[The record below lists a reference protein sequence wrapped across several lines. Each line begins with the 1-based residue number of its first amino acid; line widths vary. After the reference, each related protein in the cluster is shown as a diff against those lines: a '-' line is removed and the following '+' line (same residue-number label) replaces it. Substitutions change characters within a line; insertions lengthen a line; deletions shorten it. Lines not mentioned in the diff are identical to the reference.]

1 MQECFLLSTFL
12 STNSTLFLHGNS
24 MYHAKRLAVRRETW
38 LDMESAQILSISS
51 QWEIFIKLSLS
62 KILYKTEEPFSCLIK
77 HRNNVVTGNIKY
89 SQGNVLTIKTCLD
102 SFISLT
108 FHGHQR
114 SRTAWHFWTLLSE
127 LWNFAANV
135 LTWVLP
141 HTSSPWILSL
151 REWLP
156 LSDVHQSIILSAFKC
171 HTVVLDSSSSA
182 FHGCGFQS
190 YLLLLFSI
198 MLSSCQQF

>member
-1 MQECFLLSTFL
+1 MAVPIYSLTVHESFLFSTFL

-24 MYHAKRLAVRRETW
+24 TYHAKRLAVRRETW

-51 QWEIFIKLSLS
+51 QWEIFTKLSLS
-62 KILYKTEEPFSCLIK
+62 KILYKTEEPFSGLIK

-108 FHGHQR
+108 SHGHQC
-114 SRTAWHFWTLLSE
+114 SRFTAPPFWTLLSE

-156 LSDVHQSIILSAFKC
+156 LSDVHQSTHSVSFQISHC
-171 HTVVLDSSSSA
+171 
-182 FHGCGFQS
+182 CPGF
-190 YLLLLFSI
+190 
-198 MLSSCQQF
+198 